1 MDFEILAESTTPL
14 LDLDTL
20 RLRDP
25 VCRPAYKSPLND
37 RVRFHVPLNGCGT
50 RHWVCVWP
58 GLVGWD
64 SGTGN
69 ALTNAVIYPQFDGEQ
84 IHYENEVRAL
94 WTDLPLSRIS
104 RDSELRCVWKPL

>member
-1 MDFEILAESTTPL
+1 M
-14 LDLDTL
+14 
-20 RLRDP
+20 
-25 VCRPAYKSPLND
+25 
-37 RVRFHVPLNGCGT
+37 
-50 RHWVCVWP
+50 WP

-64 SGTGN
+64 SGIGN

-104 RDSELRCVWKPL
+104 RDSELRCVWNPLYAIQYCIAHTSVHDLPDPSLLQVNSRVLLQQR